1 MTLVHRSA
9 AALLVSVSSYA
20 LLAGAPVSAQQTL
33 VLDPIT
39 VLATKTP
46 EKTTDALAPVS
57 VVGQDKIETT
67 QPKRVSDLFYYVPG
81 LWTQDRGDDP
91 STTINIRGLQDF
103 GRVATIVD
111 GARQNYQR
119 SGHGAQGSFFL
130 DPELIGSVD
139 VVRGPTANIYGS
151 GAIGGVASFNTK
163 DINDVLRPGERWGF
177 DTSGGLGSNQGQ
189 GNMSTFGGVRVNPNL
204 DLFAGAVYRSQQNY
218 KDGDG
223 TEVGN
228 TGLNASSGLLK
239 VTVRLADGHEVKF
252 GGLFQEDIYQVGQVN
267 RGPTTT
273 NALRALNQGSSV
285 YDSKTKNYQGTV
297 RWKYSRPE
305 DRLFDFDLGLYATRT
320 STDQWKSYHYST
332 SGAAYCGAGNTGN
345 NISGCVGDPRS
356 YQIDT
361 IGFDF
366 NNTSRVAIAGWENAF
381 TYGVD
386 GFQDDVDSA
395 DSRGNSNVT
404 TPGGKR
410 TVAGGFLQW
419 KANYAS
425 WLEIISAAR
434 YDYYKLESGTT
445 TTDGSRVSP
454 KITVG
459 ITPVKGVT
467 PYVSY
472 AEGYRA
478 PSVTETLISGAHA
491 TGGGPVFFNCPDGTS
506 GLFCFLPNPNLRP
519 EIGKNKEVGINFKFD
534 SIATKGD
541 TFRAKINAF
550 QNDVEDYIDLVSFGP
565 VSFGTSQYVQYQNI
579 PSARVRGLEAEVN
592 YDAGLWFVG
601 VAGTLQKGENTQ
613 TGVGLA
619 SIQPARVTTT
629 GGVRLLDRKLT
640 LSAQWSS
647 VAANTDI
654 PAGYIPSTSYNLV
667 NLYAAYQATK
677 DVTVNLGIDNVFN
690 EYYRPYAIPGSSTD
704 GTTQNDILW
713 TAAGPGVTYKAAVKV
728 HFGGV

>member
-1 MTLVHRSA
+1 M
-9 AALLVSVSSYA
+9 
-20 LLAGAPVSAQQTL
+20 
-33 VLDPIT
+33 LDPIT

-46 EKTTDALAPVS
+46 EAATDALAPVS
-57 VVGQDKIETT
+57 VIGQDKIQTT

-91 STTINIRGLQDF
+91 ATTINIRGLQDF

-151 GAIGGVASFNTK
+151 GAIGGVVSFQTK
-163 DINDVLRPGERWGF
+163 DVNDVLRPGEKWGF
-177 DTSGGLGSNQGQ
+177 DTSVAAGTNRQQ
-189 GNMSTFGGVRVNPNL
+189 GNISTFGGVRVNPNL
-204 DLFAGAVYRSQQNY
+204 DLFAGAIYRSQQNY
-218 KDGDG
+218 KDGAG
-223 TEVGN
+223 TEIGN
-228 TGLNASSGLLK
+228 TGLNASSGLFK
-239 VTVRLADGHEVKF
+239 VTVRPADGHEVKI
-252 GGLFQEDIYQVGQVN
+252 GGLFQEDLYQTGQIN

-273 NALRALNQGSSV
+273 TALRNLNQGSSV
-285 YDSKTKNYQGTV
+285 YDSTTKNYQGTL
-297 RWKYSRPE
+297 RWKYSKPE

-332 SGAAYCGAGNTGN
+332 AGAALCGPGSAGN

-361 IGFDF
+361 VGFDF
-366 NNTSRVAIAGWENAF
+366 SNTSRVAIGSWENAF

-386 GFQDDVDSA
+386 GFQDDVSSA
-395 DSRGNSNVT
+395 DTRGNSNIT
-404 TPGGKR
+404 TPSGKR

-419 KANYAS
+419 KANYS
-425 WLEIISAAR
+425 TWLEVVSAAR
-434 YDYYKLESGTT
+434 YDHYRLESGTT
-445 TTDGSRVSP
+445 TTDGSRISP

-459 ITPVKGVT
+459 ITPVKGIT

-478 PSVTETLISGAHA
+478 PSVTETLIAGAHA
-491 TGGGPVFFNCPDGTS
+491 TGGGPAFFVCPDGST
-506 GLFCFLPNPNLRP
+506 GLFCFLPNANLRP
-519 EIGKNKEVGINFKFD
+519 EVGKNKEVGVNFKFD
-534 SIATKGD
+534 SVFAKGD
-541 TFRAKINAF
+541 AFRAKINAF
-550 QNDVEDYIDLVSFGP
+550 QNDVEDYIDLVASTPTPVPPFGSF
-565 VSFGTSQYVQYQNI
+565 SQYYQYQNI
-579 PSARVRGLEAEVN
+579 PTARIRGLEAEVN

-601 VAGTLQKGENTQ
+601 LAGTLQKGENTQ

-619 SIQPARVTTT
+619 SIQPGRVTTT

-640 LSAQWSS
+640 LSAQWSAVS
-647 VAANTDI
+647 SNDDL

-667 NLYAAYQATK
+667 NLYAMYQPTK
-677 DVTVNLGIDNVFN
+677 DVTINLGIDNVLN
-690 EYYRPYAIPGSSTD
+690 EYYRPYAVPGSSTD
-704 GTTQNDILW
+704 GTSQNDVLW
-713 TAAGPGVTYKAAVKV
+713 TAPGPGITYKAAVKV